1 MNAAEH
7 SEGLRETDH
16 DQEHRAAPS
25 AHTGPPDHL
34 SDRPTPPR
42 NPVGP
47 HVPDEGALE
56 TFVGGA
62 GI

>member
-1 MNAAEH
+1 MNPPERP
-7 SEGLRETDH
+7 EVLRETAH
-16 DQEHRAAPS
+16 VQEHRADPS
-25 AHTGPPDHL
+25 VHTVLQEHR
-34 SDRPTPPR
+34 SNRQTPPR

-47 HVPDEGALE
+47 CVPDEGAIE

>member
-1 MNAAEH
+1 MNT
-7 SEGLRETDH
+7 SERPEVLRETDH
-16 DQEHRAAPS
+16 VQERGDNPGDDS
-25 AHTGPPDHL
+25 VLKEPRSNGQ
-34 SDRPTPPR
+34 TPPR
-42 NPVGP
+42 NPAGP